1 MFQEKLI
8 KFCSPT
14 LVGFKCGSLF
24 KVKCDNSYP
33 LDKILAQ
40 YNIKYNGKGVFFINL
55 LKRDNSSL
63 IYVYRPLKLTK
74 NLSSI
79 AAHNFLK
86 SYGYKL
92 NDLESDLN
100 YLKYRFESLQKTPHE
115 IGVFLGYPIWDVKGF
130 IDNKGKDFKYCG
142 TWKVYNNTD
151 YAKIYFKKCKY
162 YTNLYCKLFSLGV
175 PLEYLILKNSL

>member
-1 MFQEKLI
+1 M
-8 KFCSPT
+8 
-14 LVGFKCGSLF
+14 
-24 KVKCDNSYP
+24 D
-33 LDKILAQ
+33 
-40 YNIKYNGKGVFFINL
+40 
-55 LKRDNSSL
+55 
-63 IYVYRPLKLTK
+63 
-74 NLSSI
+74 
-79 AAHNFLK
+79 
-86 SYGYKL
+86 
-92 NDLESDLN
+92 SDLN

-130 IDNKGKDFKYCG
+130 IDYKGKDFKYCG

>member
-92 NDLESDLN
+92 NDLDSDLN

-130 IDNKGKDFKYCG
+130 IENRGKNCQYCG
-142 TWKVYNNTD
+142 LWKVYGN
-151 YAKIYFKKCKY
+151 AQERRKLF
-162 YTNLYCKLFSLGV
+162 CKLQKCSEV
-175 PLEYLILKNSL
+175 YLRVFAEGRELTQMTVCA

>member
-55 LKRDNSSL
+55 LKRE
-63 IYVYRPLKLTK
+63 
-74 NLSSI
+74 
-79 AAHNFLK
+79 F
-86 SYGYKL
+86 
-92 NDLESDLN
+92 
-100 YLKYRFESLQKTPHE
+100 
-115 IGVFLGYPIWDVKGF
+115 F
-130 IDNKGKDFKYCG
+130 INIC
-142 TWKVYNNTD
+142 V
-151 YAKIYFKKCKY
+151 
-162 YTNLYCKLFSLGV
+162 
-175 PLEYLILKNSL
+175 